1 MQEKDLIKR
10 IRKGNEKAFR
20 SLYGLYFNKVANY
33 AFKLLH
39 SEEDAREVAQD
50 VFIKLWN
57 MREQLE
63 PNKSISALMFKIT
76 KFTSID
82 LIRKQQS
89 TVRTVHIG
97 NAPLFGNAT
106 TIDND
111 LNGQELYAEYLRI
124 LDRLPE
130 KRRQIFQMSRD
141 ENLSHK
147 DIAAKLQI
155 SVKTV
160 EAQIRLALQQIRKY
174 LKNYSNTMGLVLAA
188 FFFS

>member
-1 MQEKDLIKR
+1 MREKDLIKR

-20 SLYGLYFNKVANY
+20 SLYGLYFHKVANY
-33 AFKLLH
+33 AFKLLQ

-63 PNKSISALMFKIT
+63 PNKSISALIYKIT

-106 TIDND
+106 IDND
-111 LNGQELYAEYLRI
+111 LNVRELYAEYLKI

-130 KRRQIFQMSRD
+130 KRRRIFQMSRD
-141 ENLSHK
+141 ENLSYK
-147 DIAAKLQI
+147 EIAAKLQI

-174 LKNYSNTMGLVLAA
+174 LKDYSNTMVLVFAII
-188 FFFS
+188 FFG

>member
-20 SLYGLYFNKVANY
+20 SLYGLYFHKVANY

-57 MREQLE
+57 MRLQLDADK
-63 PNKSISALMFKIT
+63 PISGLMFKIT

-82 LIRKQQS
+82 LIRKQRT
-89 TVRTVHIG
+89 TVKTIHICDV
-97 NAPLFGNAT
+97 PLFGDYT
-106 TIDND
+106 LDND
-111 LNGQELYAEYLRI
+111 LNGRELYAEYLRI

-130 KRRQIFQMSRD
+130 KRRRIFQMSRD
-141 ENLSHK
+141 DNLSHK
-147 DIAAKLQI
+147 EIATKLNI
-155 SVKTV
+155 SIKTV
-160 EAQIRLALQQIRKY
+160 EAQIRLALQQFRKY
-174 LKNYSNTMGLVLAA
+174 LKDYSNTMILALITL
-188 FFFS
+188 FFS

>member
-1 MQEKDLIKR
+1 MKEKDLIKR

-20 SLYGLYFNKVANY
+20 SLYELYFNKVANY
-33 AFKLLH
+33 AFKLLR

-57 MREQLE
+57 MKEELE
-63 PNKSISALMFKIT
+63 AEKPISGLIFKIT

-82 LIRKQQS
+82 LIRKQQANI
-89 TVRTVHIG
+89 RTIHLWET
-97 NAPLFGNAT
+97 PLLG
-106 TIDND
+106 DCMPDSD
-111 LNGQELYAEYLRI
+111 LNGRELYAEYLKI
-124 LDRLPE
+124 LSRLPE
-130 KRRQIFQMSRD
+130 KRKRIFQMSRD

-147 DIAAKLQI
+147 EIAAKLNI

-174 LKNYSNTMGLVLAA
+174 LKDYSNTMMLALTTI
-188 FFFS
+188 FFS